1 MCAHDG
7 NTTEAEGE
15 ATDPNAVVKDIVGT
29 PLTGND
35 DVALAKGL
43 DVNGGAGIRVG
54 TKVGGIRLPGR
65 RWTGTTPRRRLRVWD
80 SCT

>member
-1 MCAHDG
+1 MCAYDG
-7 NTTEAEGE
+7 NTTEADGG
-15 ATDPNAVVKDIVGT
+15 AADPNAVVKDIVGT
-29 PLTGND
+29 PLAGND

-43 DVNGGAGIRVG
+43 NVKGGAGTRVG

-65 RWTGTTPRRRLRVWD
+65 QWTATTPRRWFRVWD